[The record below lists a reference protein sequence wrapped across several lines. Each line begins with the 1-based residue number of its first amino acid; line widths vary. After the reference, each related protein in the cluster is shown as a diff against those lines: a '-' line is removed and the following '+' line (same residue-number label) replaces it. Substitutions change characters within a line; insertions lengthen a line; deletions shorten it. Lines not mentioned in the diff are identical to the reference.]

1 MTELLSVKGLRIEVA
16 DARGGTMQL
25 LRGVDLDIARGEIV
39 AVVGESGCGKSLTAK
54 ALLGLLPTPPLRI
67 AAGAAVFHGQ
77 DLLSLDQAALH
88 ALRGTKLA
96 LVPQHPLSSLN
107 PAFTLGQQFF
117 DLIAF
122 RGRARVGMGAY
133 LRPRLSRSSKDA
145 IRAAITEAL
154 ARVSLPSPEQ
164 LIDRYPH
171 ELSGGMSQRAL
182 IAMAL
187 LGNPELLIADEP
199 STALDVTI
207 GDQINRLLLERVR
220 AQNAAM
226 LYITHD
232 LGIARAI
239 AARVFVMYAGRVVES
254 GAADA
259 VLRRPLHPYTQGLL
273 RAVPRLVKRK
283 IEGIAGTLPDPR
295 AIGAGCAFRWRCP
308 NAVAACAAS
317 DPAPVRA
324 EPGHEAACIHL
335 KEAA

>member
-1 MTELLSVKGLRIEVA
+1 VTDLLTVRGLAIDAA
-16 DARGGTMQL
+16 DSRGGRMNL

-67 AAGAAVFHGQ
+67 AGGSAMFQGS
-77 DLLSLDQAALH
+77 DLLALDEAALH
-88 ALRGTKLA
+88 ALRGSKLA

-133 LRPRLSRSSKDA
+133 LRPRLSRAAKQA
-145 IRAAITEAL
+145 IRAEISEAL
-154 ARVSLPSPEQ
+154 RQVSLPAPEQ

-207 GDQINRLLLERVR
+207 GDQINRLLVERVQ
-220 AQNAAM
+220 AQRAAM

-239 AARVFVMYAGRVVES
+239 AGRVFVMYAGRVVES
-254 GAADA
+254 GKAED
-259 VLRRPLHPYTQGLL
+259 VLRRPLHPYTKGLL
-273 RAVPRLVKRK
+273 RAVPRLVKRP

-308 NAVAACAAS
+308 QAVAACAGG
-317 DPAPVRA
+317 DPQPILA
-324 EPGHEAACIHL
+324 EAGHEAACIHVR
-335 KEAA
+335 AA